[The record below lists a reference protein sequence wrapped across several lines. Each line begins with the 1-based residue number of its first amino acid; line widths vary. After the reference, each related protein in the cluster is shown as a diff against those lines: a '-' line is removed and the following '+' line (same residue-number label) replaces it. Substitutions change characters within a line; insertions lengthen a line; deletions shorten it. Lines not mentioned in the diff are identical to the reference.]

1 MVRCRAARTVVRVW
15 ERVEPRKVLRSPQ
28 TTKLL
33 AHLIV
38 VHERSENGPTRITE
52 AVIPDDLVA
61 VFNELADVERCRSSG
76 LRVRMG
82 QEKSVLKLKLSA

>member
-1 MVRCRAARTVVRVW
+1 
-15 ERVEPRKVLRSPQ
+15 
-28 TTKLL
+28 
-33 AHLIV
+33 
-38 VHERSENGPTRITE
+38 
-52 AVIPDDLVA
+52 VIPDDLVA